1 MKTEPF
7 VMATQLRQ
15 PPTAPPPLSKML
27 AVEEVARTFESVGHD
42 RRLTEVSASTVGQ
55 LTAAI
60 GDSTVD
66 KIVLAEGTY
75 ELSSDMCSDS
85 FGTSALCISRAVT
98 IEADVAGGV
107 VLNGMGGRRV
117 FAIESGG
124 TAELIGLN
132 ITGGYASVCLPFA
145 VGLGSIAPLN

>member
-75 ELSSDMCSDS
+75 ELSSDMCS
-85 FGTSALCISRAVT
+85 GSALCISRAVT

-107 VLNGMGGRRV
+107 VLNGMGSRRV
-117 FAIESGG
+117 FKIESGG

>member
-1 MKTEPF
+1 
-7 VMATQLRQ
+7 
-15 PPTAPPPLSKML
+15 ML
-27 AVEEVARTFESVGHD
+27 AGREVARTFESVGHD

-75 ELSSDMCSDS
+75 ELSSDMCS
-85 FGTSALCISRAVT
+85 GSALCISRAVT

-107 VLNGMGGRRV
+107 GLNGMGGRRV

-132 ITGGYASVCLPFA
+132 ITGGDASVCLPFA
-145 VGLGSIAPLN
+145 VGLGSIAPLERYKCSLFCMQWGGGLYIRG

>member
-75 ELSSDMCSDS
+75 ELTSDMCFDN
-85 FGTSALCISRAVT
+85 GCGSALCIGRAVR
-98 IEADVAGGV
+98 IEAEVVGSV
-107 VLNGMGGRRV
+107 VLEWLRL
-117 FAIESGG
+117 A
-124 TAELIGLN
+124 
-132 ITGGYASVCLPFA
+132 
-145 VGLGSIAPLN
+145 